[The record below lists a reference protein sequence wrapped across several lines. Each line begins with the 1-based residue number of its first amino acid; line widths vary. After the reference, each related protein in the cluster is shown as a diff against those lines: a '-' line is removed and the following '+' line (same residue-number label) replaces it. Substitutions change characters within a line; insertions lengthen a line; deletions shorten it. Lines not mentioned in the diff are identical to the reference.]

1 MVSTNP
7 KVTARPLLLAAAF
20 FALFGCDRGAGST
33 ATPPAS
39 AGAPAASTV
48 APTPALS
55 GSVSAAAP
63 PAPADDVSAPP
74 IDTETFARLFREL
87 SEPDRYF
94 FSDNFV
100 SNETSYLQV
109 APLLERKAMRG
120 GAYLGVGP
128 EQNFS
133 YIAIT
138 RPSLAFIIDIR
149 RQNAIEHLLY
159 KSIFDHAESRTAFL
173 CTLLGTSCK
182 ASEDAGSEASLE
194 TVLGHVEAAWKRRDK
209 AEFSSLHG
217 RLRDRIESQYRIAL
231 STGDRETLMR
241 VHRAFWSKGLSI
253 AFELLSPENR
263 RTYPTLRQLIESA
276 SPGGGARNFLATE
289 QDFRV
294 IQRMQRENRI
304 IPVVGDFAGE
314 HALGAIAA
322 ELRRR
327 GLPVSVFYTSN
338 VEQYLVDPPK
348 WKRWVQNVE
357 ALPTNEASL
366 FLRCY
371 LDQGR
376 RHPQQLEGHRTA
388 SVLQAFDH
396 FRWKQRSRGYTGFWQ
411 LATDGV
417 ITE

>member
-7 KVTARPLLLAAAF
+7 KALVPRLLLAAALF
-20 FALFGCDRGAGST
+20 TSFGCERAAGST
-33 ATPPAS
+33 AAPGAS
-39 AGAPAASTV
+39 AGLAAVSSAAPAAVT
-48 APTPALS
+48 S
-55 GSVSAAAP
+55 GSVSAP
-63 PAPADDVSAPP
+63 GDVSAPP
-74 IDTETFARLFREL
+74 IDTATFAQLFREL
-87 SEPDRYF
+87 SEPDQYF

-109 APLLERKAMRG
+109 VPLLEKRVMRG

-133 YIAIT
+133 YIALS
-138 RPSLAFIIDIR
+138 RPSIAFIVDIR

-159 KSIFDHAESRTAFL
+159 KAIFDQAKNRTAFL
-173 CTLLGTSCK
+173 CALLGADCK
-182 ASEDAGSEASLE
+182 ASEAPVSEASFE
-194 TVLGHVEAAWKRRDK
+194 AVLDHVDSAWKRRDK
-209 AEFSSLHG
+209 AEFRLLHG
-217 RLRDRIESQYRIAL
+217 RLRDRIASQYGIRL
-231 STGDRETLMR
+231 SKRDQETLEN
-241 VHRAFWSKGLSI
+241 VHRAFFTKGLSI
-253 AFELLSPENR
+253 AFELHSENH
-263 RTYPTLRQLIESA
+263 RTYPTLRELFETK
-276 SPGGGARNFLATE
+276 SPGGRARSYLASAE
-289 QDFRV
+289 DFRL
-294 IQRMQRENRI
+294 IQRMQRDNRI
-304 IPVVGDFAGE
+304 IPVVGDFAGD
-314 HALGAIAA
+314 HAIGAIGA

-348 WKRWVQNVE
+348 WQRWVRNVE

-388 SVLQAFDH
+388 SVLQTFDH

>member
-1 MVSTNP
+1 
-7 KVTARPLLLAAAF
+7 LAAALF
-20 FALFGCDRGAGST
+20 TLFGCERAAGSP
-33 ATPPAS
+33 ASPPAS
-39 AGAPAASTV
+39 ASAPSGAAPAPALSTSPGAPA
-48 APTPALS
+48 
-55 GSVSAAAP
+55 SAAR
-63 PAPADDVSAPP
+63 DSNAPP
-74 IDTETFARLFREL
+74 IDSETFARLFREL

-109 APLLERKAMRG
+109 APLLERRAMRG

-159 KSIFDHAESRTAFL
+159 KAIFDEAESRTAFL
-173 CTLLGTSCK
+173 CTLVGTSCK
-182 ASEDAGSEASLE
+182 AIEDAGSEASLE
-194 TVLGHVEAAWKRRDK
+194 SVLGHVEAAWKRRSK
-209 AEFSSLHG
+209 AEFSVLHG
-217 RLRDRIESQYRIAL
+217 RLRDRIASQYRIPL
-231 STGDRETLMR
+231 SKPDQETLEN
-241 VHRAFWSKGLSI
+241 VHRAFFTRGLSI
-253 AFELLSPENR
+253 AFELRSENHR
-263 RTYPTLRQLIESA
+263 KYPTLRELIA
-276 SPGGGARNFLATE
+276 AGSPGGHTGNFLASE
-289 QDFRV
+289 QGFRS
-294 IQRMQRENRI
+294 IQRMQRDNRI
-304 IPVVGDFAGE
+304 IPVIGDFAGE

-327 GLPVSVFYTSN
+327 KLPVSVFYTSN

-348 WKRWVQNVE
+348 WKRWIQNVE

-388 SVLQAFDH
+388 SVLQTFDH